1 MLRLPE
7 WTADAQ
13 TFLQNDSSMDIE
25 SDENMYTPLSFLNT
39 AALCKKYNNLAQC
52 ENKKYFVK
60 C

>member
-1 MLRLPE
+1 LLRLPE

-39 AALCKKYNNLAQC
+39 AALCKNIII
-52 ENKKYFVK
+52 
-60 C
+60 

>member
-39 AALCKKYNNLAQC
+39 AALSQC